1 MAQLTQASRQIQGFD
16 LVSLPATE
24 GVLRS
29 KMSLQIWRVVSV
41 LETAHAEAAATAAQA
56 QAEARGLHDERER
69 LLDSNVKLEKDC
81 STAIDANQMLQ
92 VSIRLRCLPPLRFA
106 LPPHSLKG
114 HGGRHMSKSRSERAS
129 VVRFPSGWFSSAA
142 VARDI
147 AACAALRRVQLCS
160 VCSACSVAFAA
171 RSAQREHWLRGL
183 GTDSHRRTCLLIPSA
198 SVGGARVSERGAGAC
213 CTVFGGVQAA
223 KEEMGARMRGLA
235 DQLAAAL
242 ALNTQQTSTL
252 DGMTAKA
259 AQLEAAAAKTAPELS
274 KANSVVGQL
283 TEENRDLQLAARK
296 LELRAQVHIYARPSA
311 TLPHCAAE
319 YTLHIGKLHGGV
331 GG

>member
-1 MAQLTQASRQIQGFD
+1 MTEASACCEGKLLDPMAQLTQASRQIQGFD

-56 QAEARGLHDERER
+56 QAEALGLHDERER
-69 LLDSNVKLEKDC
+69 LLNSNVKLEKDC

-92 VSIRLRCLPPLRFA
+92 VSIRLRCLLPLRFA
-106 LPPHSLKG
+106 LPPLSLKG

-160 VCSACSVAFAA
+160 VCSACSVSFAA

-183 GTDSHRRTCLLIPSA
+183 GTDSHRRTCFMIPIA
-198 SVGGARVSERGAGAC
+198 SVRGGSVSERGGGRVLR
-213 CTVFGGVQAA
+213 CTGEYRRRRRRWGRVCGGW
-223 KEEMGARMRGLA
+223 R
-235 DQLAAAL
+235 
-242 ALNTQQTSTL
+242 TSW
-252 DGMTAKA
+252 
-259 AQLEAAAAKTAPELS
+259 Q
-274 KANSVVGQL
+274 
-283 TEENRDLQLAARK
+283 
-296 LELRAQVHIYARPSA
+296 
-311 TLPHCAAE
+311 PHWR
-319 YTLHIGKLHGGV
+319 
-331 GG
+331 